1 LECGLCGGSLTGS
14 VSKGNGGKYGYY
26 HCRGKCKNRIS
37 AIKAEKMVNEKC
49 LKPIDV
55 NDNVLELYK
64 EILIDVQKNKRGNK
78 SEEITQINMKINDA
92 IDIIEKTEDKFA
104 NDLMNH
110 ETFNKMINRY
120 NKNLMSLSAEL
131 ASLKETKELSS
142 KLIETAFKILKNIPQ
157 LYTEGTYEQK
167 TNLIGLLFPK
177 KIEISK
183 NKCRTKEK
191 NIVIELLTRINKA
204 SKGLENKKAIKNDG
218 LSSLAPPNIVLSN
231 HFNEEFKRFASLYDV
246 LNY

>member
-1 LECGLCGGSLTGS
+1 MLRNRSYIGQVKVPQYKKEDSYWTDGLHEAIIDIKTFEKVQRVMQGRGRNAKPPSRRNDALPLRGFLECGLCGGSLTGS

-26 HCRGKCKNRIS
+26 HCKGKCKNRIS

-177 KIEISK
+177 
-183 NKCRTKEK
+183 
-191 NIVIELLTRINKA
+191 
-204 SKGLENKKAIKNDG
+204 
-218 LSSLAPPNIVLSN
+218 
-231 HFNEEFKRFASLYDV
+231 
-246 LNY
+246 